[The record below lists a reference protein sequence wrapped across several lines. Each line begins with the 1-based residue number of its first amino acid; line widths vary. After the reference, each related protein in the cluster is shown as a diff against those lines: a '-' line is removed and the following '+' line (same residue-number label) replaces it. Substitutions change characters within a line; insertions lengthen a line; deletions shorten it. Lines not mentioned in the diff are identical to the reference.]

1 MKKYISYI
9 GILFGGFF
17 LGWLIFGVALSNDNG
32 HNHDENA
39 VSGQVWT
46 CSMHPQIRMS
56 EPGDCPICGMDLI
69 PVSESQSD
77 GNPMSIKMSPTAMQL
92 ANVQTAIVSKGN
104 AIKELQLNGKV
115 QPDERQVSTQTSH
128 ITGRIEQLKINY
140 TGEHVSKGQVLAYVY
155 SPELISAQKEMFEAQ
170 KLIQLQPALFNSA
183 KEKLRNWKLSD
194 NTIKSII
201 ETGKIIENFPI
212 RADITGVVTDKLVN
226 VGDYINQGEPLYK
239 ISNLN
244 RLWILFDLYESDLS
258 WVKKGNK
265 VEYSVNAISGE
276 KFNGVI
282 AFIDPIVDPITRTA
296 KARIEVNNSRNKL
309 KPEMLVNGVVK
320 SDVSTNGKQIVVPK
334 TAVMWTGKKSIV
346 YKKLESPTGVSF
358 MLTKVTLGP
367 SLGDSY
373 IISDGLV
380 EGDEIA
386 TNGTFSIDAAAQLAG
401 KPSMMNPEG
410 GKSSTGHNH
419 GGASNLVDNKV
430 KKAVRLSVEANNSLE
445 KLFGAYLK
453 VKDDLVKDDFESSQK
468 SLLGFEKELNNISM
482 SLFKGENHD
491 IWMKHSG
498 ALKKLLGKFKV
509 SKDIQEARDNFIHI
523 SEQMIMISKS
533 LKPRID
539 KLYVQLCPMADRNKG
554 ARWLSEDKI
563 IMNPY
568 FGEAMLKCGS
578 NTEELK
584 FNTP

>member
-32 HNHDENA
+32 HNYDENA

-77 GNPMSIKMSPTAMQL
+77 ENPMSIKMSPTAMQL

-140 TGEHVSKGQVLAYVY
+140 TGEHVSKGQVLAYIY

-276 KFNGVI
+276 KFNGII

-296 KARIEVNNSRNKL
+296 KARIEVNNSSNKL

-482 SLFKGENHD
+482 SLFKEENHD